1 MSRWKIFIV
10 CLSIACFA
18 IVALLTINIRSKMAE
33 KPILGESTTHISAG
47 KTPVNPN
54 KQGWTE
60 LMEAVSNGDLAEVNA
75 LLNKGVNMNA
85 KYNDDSTALMIA
97 AYKGNLEIVKALVNC
112 SADINMQSK
121 NGGTALSM
129 AVLWGHIDVGRFLIE
144 KGAKDNNAL
153 FMAIEQGYTSIVD
166 GLLKSS
172 IDVNNT
178 KNKMGISPIMIAI
191 EMGHAAI
198 VKTLLEKGADANTRG
213 NGNITPLMVAAAN
226 GQSDVAKILL
236 DNGADANIRD
246 EDGITA
252 LMNAVEKGD
261 ITTVQLLLAHG
272 ADLYV
277 KDQRGRSP
285 ISLTDTLTGKQK
297 RSIKRLLAAA
307 SKPLSIKPDATFQ
320 FATISK
326 AVNDVASTTTFNDF
340 KNKNHEMI
348 LHKFHENY
356 EDLTDYDNIVYY
368 YRDWMFDEIPDE
380 VAEDTSK
387 LWYQF
392 EFHTWC
398 YETVVE
404 SNGIETVNLF
414 YTGVAFEK
422 VDPKVQRAV
431 VINKKADIKL
441 DGVVSHLLKLGLKQ
455 KPLPIKNDSKKDNL
469 KNLVAYFDDDKVIAH
484 VFSNQDYITIMIDNK
499 TFRENGRLL
508 EESGKQ
514 GKAFQKDNRFEE
526 DIKEAANELNEPGII
541 NSLKAIPKIKTSD
554 LNAGIEN
561 VRKLSSVLEK
571 ILKDNKIPKTAVP
584 AVLFILSTYCPSEIT
599 IENKPSKYKLESL
612 KNADSLGMKYKE
624 CANIESS
631 KGTYTGYC
639 YTFSLLNE
647 IIKKYPGTKW
657 SERAMVQLVWNEFGE
672 CDDYNHY
679 CETFA
684 KVIKT
689 LSEFL
694 PKCKDEKAT
703 CDLTFQLGAAY
714 ETYWTL
720 SKEGMSS
727 EDFIEN
733 EAKELQSI
741 ETARDKAI
749 ECYKKVLTLDKEGIY
764 KKHIGNSIPMLYLNI
779 STGHTF
785 FFSIWE

>member
-33 KPILGESTTHISAG
+33 EPVVGESTTHISAG
-47 KTPVNPN
+47 MTPVDPN

-60 LMEAVSNGDLAEVNA
+60 LMEAVSNGDVAEVNA
-75 LLNKGVNMNA
+75 LLNKGVNINA

-97 AYKGNLEIVKALVNC
+97 AYKGKLEIVKALIN
-112 SADINMQSK
+112 SGADINIQSK

-129 AVLWGHIDVGRFLIE
+129 AVLWEHINIGLFLIE
-144 KGAKDNNAL
+144 KGAKDNAAL

-166 GLLKSS
+166 GLLKSG
-172 IDVNNT
+172 INVNDT
-178 KNKMGISPIMIAI
+178 KNKMGIRLIMIAV
-191 EMGHAAI
+191 EKRHADI
-198 VKTLLEKGADANTRG
+198 VQTLLEKGADANTRG
-213 NGNITPLMVAAAN
+213 NGNITPLMVAAAS

-236 DNGADANIRD
+236 DKGADANIQD

-307 SKPLSIKPDATFQ
+307 SKPLSIKPDTTFQ
-320 FATISK
+320 FETISK
-326 AVNDVASTTTFNDF
+326 AVNNVASTTTFNDF

-392 EFHTWC
+392 EFHAWC

-441 DGVVSHLLKLGLKQ
+441 DEVVSHLLKLGLKQ
-455 KPLPIKNDSKKDNL
+455 KPLPQKDDSNKSYITNMAGLFDN
-469 KNLVAYFDDDKVIAH
+469 NQIVAYI
-484 VFSNQDYITIMIDNK
+484 FSNESYITLVIDNK
-499 TFRENGRLL
+499 TFIENARLL
-508 EESGKQ
+508 NESEKKVKEFGKD
-514 GKAFQKDNRFEE
+514 KKLE
-526 DIKEAANELNEPGII
+526 DDLKEALAESSTLEIPTLLKDLPKGTEPDSSSEIDLLTKV
-541 NSLKAIPKIKTSD
+541 NSA
-554 LNAGIEN
+554 
-561 VRKLSSVLEK
+561 LEK
-571 ILKDNKIPKTAVP
+571 ILKDDKIPKEAVP
-584 AVLFILSTYCPSEIT
+584 PALFILSTYCPSKIEF
-599 IENKPSKYKLESL
+599 ENKPSEKSLEPLNKTKSLGVKYKTCGGSR
-612 KNADSLGMKYKE
+612 S
-624 CANIESS
+624 
-631 KGTYTGYC
+631 YC
-639 YTFSLLNE
+639 YTYNLLNE
-647 IIKKYPGTKW
+647 IIEKHAGTKW

-672 CDDYNHY
+672 CDNYDHY
-679 CETFA
+679 CETFV
-684 KVIKT
+684 KVINT

-694 PKCKDEKAT
+694 PKCKDETAI

-714 ETYWTL
+714 ETYWSL
-720 SKEGMSS
+720 SKEGMLDSNS
-727 EDFIEN
+727 MAN
-733 EAKELQSI
+733 EGKKLPSI
-741 ETARDKAI
+741 EVARNKAI
-749 ECYKKVLTLDKEGIY
+749 ECYKKVINLDKNGIY
-764 KKHIGNSIPMLYLNI
+764 KNYIGNSIPMLYLDI
-779 STGHTF
+779 PPSHESL
-785 FFSIWE
+785 FFSLWE